1 MSRLS
6 TPKSQLPQVQV
17 QALLLLQVLL
27 QMLLLLQ
34 LLLLWGPRHYLVLLS
49 RRLAAGLR
57 RFGRLPRR
65 LRLLSPQRLQT
76 QTQTPLWSTPLQD
89 PSCCS
94 HHRHMLG

>member
-17 QALLLLQVLL
+17 QALLLLQVL
-27 QMLLLLQ
+27 QLQ

-49 RRLAAGLR
+49 RSLAAGLR

-65 LRLLSPQRLQT
+65 LRLLSPQRLQA